1 MERKL
6 CIVMVGLP
14 ARGKSVIATKLKE
27 NLEKDD
33 IHVQVFNNGDV
44 RRRLLPENTSH
55 AEFYDPNN
63 ARCMALREEIAL
75 VNIYEAKEFLRGKG
89 QVAVLDATNSMIA
102 RRRKIEC
109 HLAEFP
115 IFYVEC
121 INEDKDLVAA
131 SIARKTRGYEFSHLS
146 EEEAFKSLLD
156 RIEMF
161 KKSYVPLDGETNFVT
176 IDSVRNKILRERVSA
191 VIPYYPRVR
200 DILVSD
206 WVKNL
211 FLIRHGQTYFNLEYR
226 IGGNSGLTEKGRSQ
240 ARAMAAHF
248 RDVDIPCI
256 FTSTKKR
263 STQTAQPLLEERE
276 ECTVVP
282 LSEFD
287 EINAG
292 ICENLTYE
300 EIKRI
305 YPDVHEART
314 KDKYNYVYP
323 NGEGYLTLK
332 DRIYRGIKK
341 AIFLSGKSDNI
352 VIIGHQAVNRMI
364 LSHFLFRRTEDVPY
378 IYIPQDKYFHIIS
391 TQTKKVFE
399 LRPFRASFV

>member
-1 MERKL
+1 MDKKL

-14 ARGKSVIATKLKE
+14 ARGKSVHATKLKE

-33 IHVQVFNNGDV
+33 ILVQVFNNGDV

-63 ARCMALREEIAL
+63 DKCAALREEIAL

-89 QVAVLDATNSMIA
+89 QVAVLDATNATLA
-102 RRRKIEC
+102 RRHKIEC
-109 HLAEFP
+109 HLAEFS
-115 IFYVEC
+115 IFYIEC
-121 INEDKDLVAA
+121 INENNDLVAA
-131 SIARKTRGYEFSHLS
+131 SIARKTRGPEFEHLS
-146 EEEAFKSLLD
+146 PEDAFKSLFE
-156 RIEMF
+156 RIEMY
-161 KKSYVPLDGETNFVT
+161 KKSYVPLTNETNFVT
-176 IDSVRNKILRERVSA
+176 IDAVSNKILRERISA
-191 VIPYYPRVR
+191 VIPFYPRVR

-206 WVKNL
+206 WVKSL
-211 FLIRHGQTYFNLEYR
+211 FLIRHGQTDYNLEYR
-226 IGGNSGLTEKGRSQ
+226 IGGNSGLTEKGWSQ

-263 STQTAQPLLEERE
+263 TTQTAQPLLEDRE
-276 ECTVVP
+276 DGTILS

-292 ICENLTYE
+292 ICEHMTYE
-300 EIKRI
+300 EIQRLH
-305 YPDVHEART
+305 PDVHDART
-314 KDKYNYVYP
+314 KDKYNYIYP
-323 NGEGYLTLK
+323 GGEGYGTLK
-332 DRIYRGIKK
+332 QRVYRGIKK

-352 VIIGHQAVNRMI
+352 MIIGHQAVNRMI

-378 IYIPQDKYFHIIS
+378 IYIPQNKYFHIIS
-391 TQTKKVFE
+391 TQTRKVFE
-399 LRPFRASFV
+399 LKTFSPPTA

>member
-6 CIVMVGLP
+6 CIAMVGLP

-33 IHVQVFNNGDV
+33 IRVQVFNNGDV

-55 AEFYDPNN
+55 AEFYDSNN
-63 ARCMALREEIAL
+63 PRCVALREEIAL
-75 VNIYEAKEFLRGKG
+75 VNIYEAKEYLRGNG
-89 QVAVLDATNSMIA
+89 QVAVLDATNTTLA

-109 HLAEFP
+109 HLDEFP

-121 INEDKDLVAA
+121 INDDKDLVAA
-131 SIARKTRGYEFSHLS
+131 SIARKTRGYEFAHLS
-146 EEEAFKSLLD
+146 EEDAFKSLFD
-156 RIEMF
+156 RIEMY
-161 KKSYVPLDGETNFVT
+161 KKSYVPLETETNFVT
-176 IDSVRNKILRERVSA
+176 IDSVRNRILRERVSP
-191 VIPYYPRVR
+191 VIPFYPRVR

-211 FLIRHGQTYFNLEYR
+211 YLIRHGQTQYNIEYR
-226 IGGNSGLTEKGRSQ
+226 IGGNSGLTEKGWAQ
-240 ARAMAAHF
+240 AHAMAEHF
-248 RDVDIPCI
+248 RDLDIPCI

-263 STQTAQPLLEERE
+263 TTQTAQPLLESRE
-276 ECTVVP
+276 ECNVVAI
-282 LSEFD
+282 SEFD

-300 EIKRI
+300 EIKHL
-305 YPDVHEART
+305 YPAVHEART

-323 NGEGYLTLK
+323 EGEGYVTLK
-332 DRIYRGIKK
+332 DRVYRGIKK

-352 VIIGHQAVNRMI
+352 VIIGHQAINRMI

-399 LRPFRASFV
+399 LKPFLLRCC